1 VERANDRRDALEG
14 AGKDAGFTFV
24 ELMVV
29 LLVVAILLAIAIPTY
44 LSLTGGAKNQVA
56 QADLNTSLTN
66 AKADATQNG
75 QTYAG
80 LKITG
85 SDSLQSREPSI
96 TWVIGPVDNA
106 GPVSVYIDP
115 ANGNGIILASWT
127 SAKSGTCWYAVDN
140 MTTVPVTAGSPY
152 NVASSDGGVTNA
164 PTNAGTFYG
173 ADNNGGTGISPGHC
187 NAGKSPV
194 KANWGTQWP
203 PSP

>member
-1 VERANDRRDALEG
+1 VKRGDDRRDAER
-14 AGKDAGFTFV
+14 DAGFTFV

-29 LLVVAILLAIAIPTY
+29 LLIVAILLAIAIPTY
-44 LSLTGGAKNQVA
+44 LGLTAGASG
-56 QADLNTSLTN
+56 QATQFDLNTSLAN

-80 LKITG
+80 LMITG
-85 SDSLQSREPSI
+85 PDSLQSREPSI
-96 TWVIGPVDNA
+96 TWVIGPVRKA

-127 SAKSGTCWYAVDN
+127 PAKSGTCWYAVDN
-140 MTTVPVTAGSPY
+140 LASVAVTAGSPY
-152 NVASSDGGVTNA
+152 NLGSSDGGATNA

-173 ADNNGGTGISPGHC
+173 ADNNGGTGVSSASC
-187 NAGKSPV
+187 DSSKSSS
-194 KANWGTQWP
+194 KANWGTRWP